1 MLCSLVF
8 AAALS
13 TVSAPVARVEA
24 VAVADAQTA
33 MRVNGDLSEDLW
45 RLSTAID
52 AFVQREPEE
61 GGKPSQRTEFR
72 VAYDATTLYVKVRAF
87 DTEASHI
94 TGYLTRRDADS
105 PSDWIRVL
113 IDSYHDKRTAYEFA
127 VNPVGVKQDRY
138 WYNDNNRDDSW
149 DAVWDVKVS
158 TDEGGWTA
166 EFKIPFSQLRFNP
179 SASSTFG
186 FAVSRQIGRL
196 NETSTWPLLARSA
209 TGYVSSFGDL
219 DGLSMAAA
227 PKRLEMIPYAVADV
241 TRRPTDGN
249 PLIKGTTPSSEIGMD
264 MKYALTPGLTLTTTI
279 NPDFGQVEAD
289 PAVVN
294 LSAFETFFTER
305 RPFFVEGS
313 GNFRFD
319 ADCPFGPCQMF
330 YSRRVGRSPQGLE
343 TLPSEDSGDG
353 VYTDAPVQSTILGAA
368 KLTGR
373 IGKFSIGAMHA
384 VTEEESGTVQTVTE
398 RFNRPVEP
406 LTNYSVVRARREFAN
421 QSAIGFMITG
431 VTRRLPGVL
440 RFLPD
445 NSFTGGVDFDLRFK
459 TRFGVTGYW
468 AASRVH
474 GDAEAIERVQESSR
488 HYLQRPDARNLHF
501 DPTRTSLSGASAR
514 IGINKFGGQRTR
526 FNFNVG
532 YKSPGFD
539 MNEIGFLRR
548 ADERWMANWFQLRSD
563 VPTRFF
569 RSRNINFNQYA
580 AWNADGDVLV
590 NAGNVNTNLTF
601 KNNWSAGGGIEYSR
615 ATFDDRLTRG
625 GPLVLTENYDNFW
638 TWLNTDNRK
647 AVSLNVFNGAG
658 WDGEGSWF
666 RNHEAELTLRP
677 VSSLTLSTG
686 LRVNRSVSDHQ
697 WVELVTD
704 ADSTNHYVFANINQT
719 TFAVTGRVNYTM
731 TPTLSLQLY
740 GQPFVSGGDYRGFK
754 QLANGRAALY
764 ADRYAPYAYD
774 SSNPDFNYKSFRTT
788 NVLRWEYKPGST
800 LFVVWQQTR
809 DATQEYGDVRFG
821 RDFGRIFDTPAQNVL
836 LVKLAYWFNY

>member
-8 AAALS
+8 AVGLSFAPADVPRVDAA
-13 TVSAPVARVEA
+13 
-24 VAVADAQTA
+24 AVADVPNAL
-33 MRVNGDLSEDLW
+33 RVNGELSEDLW
-45 RLSTAID
+45 QLATAVD

-61 GGKPSQRTEFR
+61 GGRPSQPTEFR

-87 DTEASHI
+87 DTEASRI
-94 TGYLTRRDADS
+94 TGYLTRRDAES

-113 IDSYHDKRTAYEFA
+113 IDSYHDRRTAYEFA
-127 VNPVGVKQDRY
+127 VNPAGVKQDRY

-158 TDEGGWTA
+158 TDETGWTA
-166 EFKIPFSQLRFNP
+166 EFRIPFSQLRFSP

-219 DGLSMAAA
+219 GGLSMAAS
-227 PKRLEMIPYAVADV
+227 PKRLEMLPYLVGDV

-249 PLIKGTTPSSEIGMD
+249 PLIKGTAPSGEIGMD

-294 LSAFETFFTER
+294 LSAFETFFSER

-319 ADCPFGPCQMF
+319 ADCPNGPCQMF
-330 YSRRVGRSPQGLE
+330 YTRRVGRSPQGLE
-343 TLPSEDSGDG
+343 TLPTDDG

-373 IGKFSIGAMHA
+373 VGKFSIGAMHA
-384 VTEEESGTVQTVTE
+384 VTEEESGRVQNGIE

-406 LTNYSVVRARREFAN
+406 LTNYSVARVRREFAN
-421 QSAIGFMITG
+421 QSAVGVMITG
-431 VTRRLPGVL
+431 VTRKLPDLL

-445 NSFTGGVDFDLRFK
+445 SGFTGGVDFDLRFK
-459 TRFGVTGYW
+459 KRFGFTGYW
-468 AASRVH
+468 AASRMH
-474 GDAEAIERVQESSR
+474 GTPEAIERMQENSR
-488 HYLQRPDARNLHF
+488 HYLQRPDAKNLDF
-501 DPTRTSLSGASAR
+501 DPTRTALSGTSAR
-514 IGINKFGGQRTR
+514 VGINKFGGQRTR

-548 ADERWMANWFQLRSD
+548 ADERWTANWFQLRSD
-563 VPTRFF
+563 VPSKFF
-569 RSRNINFNQYA
+569 RSRNVNFNQFA
-580 AWNADGDVLV
+580 MWNSDGDLQD
-590 NAGNVNTNLTF
+590 NGGNVNGNVTF
-601 KNNWSAGGGIEYSR
+601 KNNWSAGGGVGYNR
-615 ATFDDRLTRG
+615 TTLDDRLTRG
-625 GPLVLTENYDNFW
+625 GPLVLTEGFNNFW
-638 TWLNTDNRK
+638 SWMDTDNRK
-647 AVSLNVFNGAG
+647 PVSLNMFNGAG
-658 WDGEGSWF
+658 RDGEGSWF
-666 RNHEAELTLRP
+666 RDHEFQLTVRP
-677 VSSLTLSTG
+677 MSSLTVSAG
-686 LRVNRSVSDHQ
+686 FRINRAVQDHQ

-704 ADSTNHYVFANINQT
+704 ADSTPHYVFANINQT
-719 TFAVTGRVNYTM
+719 TYAVTGRVNYTM
-731 TPTLSLQLY
+731 TPNLSLQLY
-740 GQPFVSGGDYRGFK
+740 GQPFVSGGDYGGFK
-754 QLANGRAALY
+754 QLTDGRAALY
-764 ADRYAPYAYD
+764 ANRYSPYGYGGD
-774 SSNPDFNYKSFRTT
+774 NPDFNYKSFRTT

-809 DATQEYGDVRFG
+809 DASQEYGDVRFS
-821 RDFGRIFDTPAQNVL
+821 RDFGRIFDTPSHNVV
-836 LVKLAYWFNY
+836 LVKFAYWLNY